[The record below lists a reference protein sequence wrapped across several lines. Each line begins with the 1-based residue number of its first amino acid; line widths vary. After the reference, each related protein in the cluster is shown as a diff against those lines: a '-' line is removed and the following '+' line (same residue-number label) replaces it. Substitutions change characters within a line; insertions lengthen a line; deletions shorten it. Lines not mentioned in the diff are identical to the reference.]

1 MSLAIVHSRALIGLE
16 APEVTVEVHLANGLP
31 ALAIVGLPEAEVRE
45 AKDRVRAALQHAGF
59 EFPPRKITINLAPA
73 DLPKASAR
81 LDLPIALG
89 ILAASGQLPA
99 AALDPYEFAGE
110 LSLTGELRAVRG
122 ALALALAVRQS
133 AGSRRTLVLPASSA
147 AEAAQVPG
155 VALACASSL
164 AELCQALAQGQA
176 LTPAIPV
183 QPEGPPAAALD
194 FADVKGQEQAKRAL
208 EVAAAGAHAILLVGP
223 PGTGKS
229 MLAQRLASILPP
241 LTESA
246 ALESAAVLSIAGL
259 FKAERFG
266 HTPVVAPHHT
276 ASAVALVGGGN
287 PPRPGEISLAHRGIL
302 FLDELPEFDRRVLE
316 ALREP
321 LETGRISIA
330 RAARRADFPARF
342 QLVAAMN
349 PCPCG
354 HHGHPR
360 IACRCTPD
368 AVERYRHRLSGPL
381 LDRIDV
387 QIEVPAVPEEALTAT
402 ARGEPSA
409 AIAQRVE
416 RARGLALARQ
426 GKTNAEL
433 DAGDIERWCMPD
445 ERGLARL
452 KTASARLGWSA
463 RAFHRVLK
471 LARTVADLAGRAP
484 ITEADV
490 AEAIQYRRA
499 LG

>member
-1 MSLAIVHSRALIGLE
+1 MTGVQTCA
-16 APEVTVEVHLANGLP
+16 
-31 ALAIVGLPEAEVRE
+31 
-45 AKDRVRAALQHAGF
+45 
-59 EFPPRKITINLAPA
+59 
-73 DLPKASAR
+73 
-81 LDLPIALG
+81 LPI
-89 ILAASGQLPA
+89 
-99 AALDPYEFAGE
+99 
-110 LSLTGELRAVRG
+110 
-122 ALALALAVRQS
+122 
-133 AGSRRTLVLPASSA
+133 
-147 AEAAQVPG
+147 
-155 VALACASSL
+155 
-164 AELCQALAQGQA
+164 
-176 LTPAIPV
+176 
-183 QPEGPPAAALD
+183 
-194 FADVKGQEQAKRAL
+194 
-208 EVAAAGAHAILLVGP
+208 
-223 PGTGKS
+223 
-229 MLAQRLASILPP
+229 
-241 LTESA
+241 
-246 ALESAAVLSIAGL
+246 
-259 FKAERFG
+259 
-266 HTPVVAPHHT
+266 
-276 ASAVALVGGGN
+276 
-287 PPRPGEISLAHRGIL
+287 